1 MAETIKLVVLGAG
14 AVGKSSITVQFVK
27 AKYREV
33 YDPTIEDSYTKQFE
47 SQGKIVCL
55 SILDTAGQEV
65 CIYFILQKTF
75 KDLLSQRNSKQ

>member
-1 MAETIKLVVLGAG
+1 MADTISIVVLGAG

-27 AKYREV
+27 QKYREV

-47 SQGKIVCL
+47 TQNKVVCL

-65 CIYFILQKTF
+65 LYFH
-75 KDLLSQRNSKQ
+75 LL